1 LAQRETFQDR
11 PVYALSEITKS
22 IESVIGK
29 NYNRAY
35 YIKAEILKLNY
46 YPHSGHC
53 YPELVEKENGKIK
66 AQLRGVI
73 WSTQFRNINERFLA
87 ITGEPLVE
95 NISILC
101 LATIEFSAQHGL
113 NLQIQNIEPTYTLGE
128 MARNKRE
135 VIEKLKKE
143 QIFLLNKQ
151 KKLPLVPKKIAII
164 SVETSKGYS
173 DFMITLQQNSWHYRF
188 QTTLFPSILQGEKAL
203 ISMPHQLA
211 DIAKRQQEFDCV
223 VIVRGGGGDVGMSC
237 YDDYKLAAAVATFP
251 LPVITGIGHST
262 NETITDM
269 VAFANKITPTEVA
282 YFLIQQFHN
291 FSVQVEECRDR
302 LAKHVRELLQEQN
315 FYFSK
320 IYQQLMLIVG
330 KYNHQKEKE
339 IQILSHRIQNHTLQ
353 YLIKQNN
360 EIRNF
365 EQRLKN
371 AAFQYL
377 IKQENV
383 LHQTQTKIEL
393 LHPENILKRGYSITM
408 KNGKAIHNADEVIA
422 GEIIT
427 TKLFQ
432 GEIKS
437 VVKNDDDEAKK
448 PPKNTKTK
456 K

>member
-1 LAQRETFQDR
+1 MAQRETFQDR

-22 IESVIGK
+22 IESVFKK

-53 YPELVEKENGKIK
+53 YPELVEKENNKIK

-87 ITGEPLVE
+87 ITGEPLKEDV
-95 NISILC
+95 SILC

-113 NLQIQNIEPTYTLGE
+113 NLQIQDIEPTYTLGE

-164 SVETSKGYS
+164 SVETSKGYN
-173 DFMITLQQNSWHYRF
+173 DFMITLQQNNWHYQF

-203 ISMPHQLA
+203 ISMPYQLSQ
-211 DIAKRQQEFDCV
+211 IAKRQQEFDCV

-237 YDDYKLAAAVATFP
+237 YDDYGLAAAVATCP
-251 LPVITGIGHST
+251 LPVLTGIGHST
-262 NETITDM
+262 NETVTDM

-291 FSVQVEECRDR
+291 FSVQVENS
-302 LAKHVRELLQEQN
+302 RESLLKFVKTQLQEQE

-320 IYQQLMLIVG
+320 IHQQLMMIIG

-339 IQILSHRIQNHTLQ
+339 IQILQQRIQNNALQ
-353 YLIKQNN
+353 YLLKHQN
-360 EIRNF
+360 
-365 EQRLKN
+365 
-371 AAFQYL
+371 A
-377 IKQENV
+377 
-383 LHQTQTKIEL
+383 LHQFQTKIEL

-408 KNGKAIHNADEVIA
+408 KNGKALRNADEVQV
-422 GEIIT
+422 GETIT
-427 TKLFQ
+427 TKLYQ
-432 GEIKS
+432 GEIES
-437 VVKNDDDEAKK
+437 VVM
-448 PPKNTKTK
+448 
-456 K
+456 

>member
-1 LAQRETFQDR
+1 MLIIKIEFLFLIPLFLKSNLSSKLSQRETFQDH

-73 WSTQFRNINERFLA
+73 WSTQFRSINERFVT
-87 ITGEPLVE
+87 ITGEPLKE
-95 NISILC
+95 DISILC
-101 LATIEFSAQHGL
+101 LATVEFSAQHGL
-113 NLQIQNIEPTYTLGE
+113 NLHIQDIEPIYTLGE

-173 DFMITLQQNSWHYRF
+173 DFIITLQQNSWHYQF
-188 QTTLFPSILQGEKAL
+188 QCTLFPSILQGDKAL

-211 DIAKRQQEFDCV
+211 EIAKRQQEFDCV

-262 NETITDM
+262 NETVTDM

-291 FSVQVEECRDR
+291 FALQVEECKDK
-302 LAKHVRELLQEQN
+302 LVKKIQELLQEQD

-320 IYQQLMLIVG
+320 ISQQLQLIIG

-339 IQILSHRIQNHTLQ
+339 IQILGQRIQNAAVQFL
-353 YLIKQNN
+353 LKQ
-360 EIRNF
+360 
-365 EQRLKN
+365 QN
-371 AAFQYL
+371 A
-377 IKQENV
+377 
-383 LHQTQTKIEL
+383 LHQSQTKIEL

-408 KNGKAIHNADEVIA
+408 KNGKPIRNADEVFES
-422 GEIIT
+422 EIIT
-427 TKLFQ
+427 TKFWH
-432 GEIKS
+432 GEIES
-437 VVKNDDDEAKK
+437 VVK
-448 PPKNTKTK
+448 
-456 K
+456 

>member
-1 LAQRETFQDR
+1 LAQRETFQER
-11 PVYALSEITKS
+11 PIYALSEITKS
-22 IESVIGK
+22 LESVVAK

-73 WSTQFRNINERFLA
+73 WSTQFRSINERFVT
-87 ITGEPLVE
+87 ITGEPLKE
-95 NISILC
+95 DITILC
-101 LATIEFSAQHGL
+101 LATVEFSAQHGL
-113 NLQIQNIEPTYTLGE
+113 GLHIQDIEPIYTLGE

-143 QIFLLNKQ
+143 QIFLQNKQ
-151 KKLPLVPKKIAII
+151 KKLPLAPKNIAII

-173 DFMITLQQNSWHYRF
+173 DFMITLQQNSWNYQF
-188 QTTLFPSILQGEKAL
+188 QCTLFPSILQGEKAL

-211 DIAKRQQEFDCV
+211 EISKRQQEFDCV

-237 YDDYKLAAAVATFP
+237 YDDYLLAAAVATFP

-262 NETITDM
+262 NETVTDM

-291 FSVQVEECRDR
+291 FSTAVDECKDK
-302 LAKHVRELLQEQN
+302 LVNKIHKLLQEQE

-320 IYQQLMLIVG
+320 IHQQLIMMIG
-330 KYNHQKEKE
+330 KYSHHKEKE
-339 IQILSHRIQNHTLQ
+339 IQFVT
-353 YLIKQNN
+353 
-360 EIRNF
+360 
-365 EQRLKN
+365 QRLQN
-371 AAFQYL
+371 SVFQFL
-377 IKQENV
+377 LKQQNI
-383 LHQTQTKIEL
+383 LQQSQTKIEL

-408 KNGKAIHNADEVIA
+408 KNGKAIRSADEVSE
-422 GEIIT
+422 GEIMT
-427 TKLFQ
+427 TKLFS

-437 VVKNDDDEAKK
+437 VVQI
-448 PPKNTKTK
+448 
-456 K
+456 

>member
-1 LAQRETFQDR
+1 MQRETFQDR

-73 WSTQFRNINERFLA
+73 WSTQFRNINERFIA
-87 ITGEPLVE
+87 ITGEPLKE
-95 NISILC
+95 DISILC
-101 LATIEFSAQHGL
+101 LATIEYSAQHGL
-113 NLQIQNIEPTYTLGE
+113 NLHIQDIEPIYTLGE

-143 QIFLLNKQ
+143 QIFLQNKQ
-151 KKLPLVPKKIAII
+151 KKLPLLPKRIAVI

-173 DFMITLQQNSWHYRF
+173 DFMITLQQNNWNYRF

-203 ISMPHQLA
+203 ISMPHQLTE
-211 DIAKRQQEFDCV
+211 ISKRQQEFDCV

-237 YDDYKLAAAVATFP
+237 YDDYLLAAAVATFP
-251 LPVITGIGHST
+251 LPIITGIGHST
-262 NETITDM
+262 NETVTDM

-291 FSVQVEECRDR
+291 FALQVEECKNK
-302 LAKHVRELLQEQN
+302 LVKNIQELLQEKN

-320 IYQQLMLIVG
+320 MHQQLMLTVG

-339 IQILSHRIQNHTLQ
+339 IQTMLQRLQHATVQ
-353 YLIKQNN
+353 YLLKQQN
-360 EIRNF
+360 
-365 EQRLKN
+365 L
-371 AAFQYL
+371 
-377 IKQENV
+377 
-383 LHQTQTKIEL
+383 LHQSQTKIEL

-408 KNGKAIHNADEVIA
+408 KNGKLVQNSNEVIE
-422 GEIIT
+422 GEVIT
-427 TKLFQ
+427 TKLYQ

-437 VVKNDDDEAKK
+437 VVS
-448 PPKNTKTK
+448 
-456 K
+456 

>member
-1 LAQRETFQDR
+1 LAQRETFQER
-11 PVYALSEITKS
+11 PVYTLSEITKS
-22 IESVIGK
+22 LESVIAK
-29 NYNRAY
+29 NYNRVY

-73 WSTQFRNINERFLA
+73 WSTQFRSINERFVA

-95 NISILC
+95 DITILC
-101 LATIEFSAQHGL
+101 LATLEFSAQHGL
-113 NLQIQNIEPTYTLGE
+113 GLHIQDIEPIYTLGE

-151 KKLPLVPKKIAII
+151 KQLPLVPKNIAII

-173 DFMITLQQNSWHYRF
+173 DFMITMQQNSWNYKF
-188 QTTLFPSILQGEKAL
+188 QCTLFPSILQGEKAL
-203 ISMPHQLA
+203 ISIPHQLSE
-211 DIAKRQQEFDCV
+211 ISKRQQEFDCV

-262 NETITDM
+262 NDTITDM
-269 VAFANKITPTEVA
+269 VAFATKITPTEVA

-291 FSVQVEECRDR
+291 FSTKVEECREK
-302 LAKHVRELLQEQN
+302 LLKYVKTKLQEKE

-320 IYQQLMLIVG
+320 IHQQLMMIIG

-339 IQILSHRIQNHTLQ
+339 IQSLGQRIQNNALQ
-353 YLIKQNN
+353 YLLKQNN
-360 EIRNF
+360 EVLNF
-365 EQRLKN
+365 EQRFKN
-371 AAFQYL
+371 ETTQYL
-377 IKQENV
+377 LKQQNT
-383 LHQTQTKIEL
+383 LHQIQTKIEL
-393 LHPENILKRGYSITM
+393 LHPGNILKRGYSITM
-408 KNGKAIHNADEVIA
+408 KNGKALRNADEVQV
-422 GEIIT
+422 GETIT
-427 TKLFQ
+427 TKLYQ
-432 GEIKS
+432 GEIES
-437 VVKNDDDEAKK
+437 VVK
-448 PPKNTKTK
+448 
-456 K
+456 

>member
-1 LAQRETFQDR
+1 LTQRETFKER
-11 PVYALSEITKS
+11 PVYALSEIAKS

-29 NYNRAY
+29 NYIRAY
-35 YIKAEILKLNY
+35 YIKAEVLKLNY

-73 WSTQFRNINERFLA
+73 WSTQFRNINERFVA
-87 ITGEPLVE
+87 ITGEPLKEDIAV
-95 NISILC
+95 LC

-113 NLQIQNIEPTYTLGE
+113 NLHIQDIEPAYTLGE

-143 QIFLLNKQ
+143 QIFLQNKQ
-151 KKLPLVPKKIAII
+151 KKLPIVPKRIAVI

-188 QTTLFPSILQGEKAL
+188 QTVLFPSILQGDKAL

-211 DIAKRQQEFDCV
+211 EIAKRHQEFDCV

-251 LPVITGIGHST
+251 IPVITGIGHST

-291 FSVQVEECRDR
+291 FALQVDECKDKIVNKVQ
-302 LAKHVRELLQEQN
+302 KLLQEQD

-320 IYQQLMLIVG
+320 IYQQLLLITG

-339 IQILSHRIQNHTLQ
+339 ISILTQRIQNATIQFL
-353 YLIKQNN
+353 LKQH
-360 EIRNF
+360 
-365 EQRLKN
+365 N
-371 AAFQYL
+371 A
-377 IKQENV
+377 
-383 LHQTQTKIEL
+383 LHQAETKIEL

-408 KNGKAIHNADEVIA
+408 KNGNPIRNAEEVA
-422 GEIIT
+422 KGETIT
-427 TKLFQ
+427 TKLLC
-432 GEIKS
+432 GKIES
-437 VVKNDDDEAKK
+437 VVR
-448 PPKNTKTK
+448 
-456 K
+456 

>member
-1 LAQRETFQDR
+1 MAQRETFQER
-11 PVYALSEITKS
+11 PIYALSEITKS
-22 IESVIGK
+22 LESVIAK

-73 WSTQFRNINERFLA
+73 WSTQFRNINERFVT
-87 ITGEPLVE
+87 ITCEPLKE
-95 NISILC
+95 DITILC
-101 LATIEFSAQHGL
+101 LATVEFSAQHGL
-113 NLQIQNIEPTYTLGE
+113 GLHIQDIEPIYTLGE

-143 QIFLLNKQ
+143 QIFLQNKQ
-151 KKLPLVPKKIAII
+151 KKLPLIPKKIAII

-173 DFMITLQQNSWHYRF
+173 DFMVTLQQNSWNYQF
-188 QTTLFPSILQGEKAL
+188 QCTLFPSILQGDKAL

-211 DIAKRQQEFDCV
+211 EISKRQKEFDCV

-237 YDDYKLAAAVATFP
+237 YDDYVLAAAVATFP

-262 NETITDM
+262 NETVTDM

-291 FSVQVEECRDR
+291 FSIQVENCRES
-302 LAKHVRELLQEQN
+302 LGKCVKELLQEKE

-320 IYQQLMLIVG
+320 IHQQLMMIIG
-330 KYNHQKEKE
+330 KYNLQKEKE
-339 IQILSHRIQNHTLQ
+339 IQFVTQRLQNSVFQFLLKQQNTLQ
-353 YLIKQNN
+353 Q
-360 EIRNF
+360 F
-365 EQRLKN
+365 
-371 AAFQYL
+371 
-377 IKQENV
+377 
-383 LHQTQTKIEL
+383 QTKIEL

-408 KNGKAIHNADEVIA
+408 KNGKTICCADEVSE

-427 TKLFQ
+427 TKLFS
-432 GEIKS
+432 GEVKS
-437 VVKNDDDEAKK
+437 EVKV
-448 PPKNTKTK
+448 
-456 K
+456 

>member
-1 LAQRETFQDR
+1 MTQRETFQDR

-73 WSTQFRNINERFLA
+73 WSTQFRSINERFVA
-87 ITGEPLVE
+87 ITGEPLKE
-95 NISILC
+95 DISILC

-113 NLQIQNIEPTYTLGE
+113 NLQIQDIEPTYTLGE

-143 QIFLLNKQ
+143 QIFLQNKQ

-173 DFMITLQQNSWHYRF
+173 DFMITLQQNSWKYRF
-188 QTTLFPSILQGEKAL
+188 QTTLFPSILQGDKAL
-203 ISMPHQLA
+203 ISIPHQLA
-211 DIAKRQQEFDCV
+211 EIAKRQQEFDCV

-237 YDDYKLAAAVATFP
+237 YDDYGLAAAVATSP

-262 NETITDM
+262 NETVTDM

-291 FSVQVEECRDR
+291 FSLQVEACRDR
-302 LAKHVRELLQEQN
+302 LAKQIQELLQEQN
-315 FYFSK
+315 SYFSK
-320 IYQQLMLIVG
+320 IHQQLMLVIG

-339 IQILSHRIQNHTLQ
+339 IQNLSQRLQNSTLQ
-353 YLIKQNN
+353 YLLKQ
-360 EIRNF
+360 
-365 EQRLKN
+365 QN
-371 AAFQYL
+371 A
-377 IKQENV
+377 
-383 LHQTQTKIEL
+383 LHQFQTKIEL

-408 KNGKAIHNADEVIA
+408 KNGKTVRDIKEIAEGEV
-422 GEIIT
+422 IT
-427 TKLFQ
+427 TKFWQ

-437 VVKNDDDEAKK
+437 VVLN
-448 PPKNTKTK
+448 
-456 K
+456 

>member
-1 LAQRETFQDR
+1 LETNNLFKQKEFLVSKTTPVATLAQRETFNER
-11 PVYALSEITKS
+11 PVYALSQITKS

-53 YPELVEKENGKIK
+53 YPELVEKENNKIK

-73 WSTQFRNINERFLA
+73 WSTQFRSINERFIA
-87 ITGEPLVE
+87 ITGEPLKE
-95 NISILC
+95 DISILC

-113 NLQIQNIEPTYTLGE
+113 NLHIQDIEPIYTLGE

-151 KKLPLVPKKIAII
+151 KKLPTIPQRIAII

-173 DFMITLQQNSWHYRF
+173 DFTVTLKQNNWNYRF
-188 QTTLFPSILQGEKAL
+188 KTTLFPSILQGDKAL
-203 ISMPHQLA
+203 ISMPHRLTE
-211 DIAKRQQEFDCV
+211 IAKRQQEFDCV

-237 YDDYKLAAAVATFP
+237 YDNYTLAAAVATFP

-262 NETITDM
+262 NETVTDM

-291 FSVQVEECRDR
+291 FSVQVEECRDKLIR
-302 LAKHVRELLQEQN
+302 KIQEKLQTQN
-315 FYFSK
+315 HYFSK
-320 IYQQLMLIVG
+320 ISQQLLLIVG

-339 IQILSHRIQNHTLQ
+339 IQILSQLLQHGADQFILKQQN
-353 YLIKQNN
+353 LI
-360 EIRNF
+360 
-365 EQRLKN
+365 
-371 AAFQYL
+371 
-377 IKQENV
+377 
-383 LHQTQTKIEL
+383 HQFQTKIEL
-393 LHPENILKRGYSITM
+393 LKPENILRRGYSITM
-408 KNGKAIHNADEVIA
+408 KDGVAIRNAEEVSK
-422 GEIIT
+422 GEVIT
-427 TKLFQ
+427 TKLFH
-432 GEIKS
+432 GEVES
-437 VVKNDDDEAKK
+437 VVKR
-448 PPKNTKTK
+448 P
-456 K
+456 

>member
-1 LAQRETFQDR
+1 LTQREIFKDR

-22 IESVIGK
+22 IESVIEK
-29 NYNRAY
+29 NYIRAY
-35 YIKAEILKLNY
+35 YIKAEVLKLNY

-73 WSTQFRNINERFLA
+73 WSTQYRSINERFVT
-87 ITGEPLVE
+87 ITGEPLKEDIAV
-95 NISILC
+95 LC

-113 NLQIQNIEPTYTLGE
+113 NLHIQDIEPTYTLGE

-151 KKLPLVPKKIAII
+151 KKLSVVPKKIAVI

-173 DFMITLQQNSWHYRF
+173 DFMVTLQQNSWHYLF
-188 QTTLFPSILQGEKAL
+188 QTTLFPSILQGDKVL

-211 DIAKRQQEFDCV
+211 EIAKRHREFDCV

-251 LPVITGIGHST
+251 IPVITGIGHST
-262 NETITDM
+262 NETVTDM

-291 FSVQVEECRDR
+291 FALQVEECKDK
-302 LAKHVRELLQEQN
+302 LVKKIQELLQEQD

-320 IYQQLMLIVG
+320 IYQQLLLITG

-339 IQILSHRIQNHTLQ
+339 IQILSQRIQNTVNQ
-353 YLIKQNN
+353 YLLKQ
-360 EIRNF
+360 
-365 EQRLKN
+365 QN
-371 AAFQYL
+371 A
-377 IKQENV
+377 
-383 LHQTQTKIEL
+383 LHQAQTKIEL

-408 KNGKAIHNADEVIA
+408 KNGKPVRNAEEVSKD
-422 GEIIT
+422 EIIT
-427 TKLFQ
+427 TKLFH
-432 GEIKS
+432 GEVKS
-437 VVKNDDDEAKK
+437 MVR
-448 PPKNTKTK
+448 
-456 K
+456 

>member
-1 LAQRETFQDR
+1 LASRETFQER

-22 IESVIGK
+22 LESVISK

-35 YIKAEILKLNY
+35 YIKAEVLKLNY

-73 WSTQFRNINERFLA
+73 WSTQFRNINERFIA
-87 ITGEPLVE
+87 ITGEPLKE
-95 NISILC
+95 DITILC
-101 LATIEFSAQHGL
+101 LATVEFSAQHGL
-113 NLQIQNIEPTYTLGE
+113 GLHIQDIEPIYTLGE

-143 QIFLLNKQ
+143 QIFFLNKQ
-151 KKLPLVPKKIAII
+151 KQLPVVPKKIAII

-173 DFMITLQQNSWHYRF
+173 DFTITLQQNSWNYKF
-188 QTTLFPSILQGEKAL
+188 QCTLFPSILQGEKAL
-203 ISMPHQLA
+203 ISIPHQLSE
-211 DIAKRQQEFDCV
+211 ISKRQHEFDCV

-237 YDDYKLAAAVATFP
+237 YDDYGLAAAVATFP
-251 LPVITGIGHST
+251 LPIITGIGHST

-291 FSVQVEECRDR
+291 FSIQVEECRDK
-302 LAKHVRELLQEQN
+302 LLKYVKTLLQEQD

-320 IYQQLMLIVG
+320 IYQQLMMIVG

-339 IQILSHRIQNHTLQ
+339 IQGLCQRVQNISIQNLA
-353 YLIKQNN
+353 KKNN
-360 EIRNF
+360 EIRF
-365 EQRLKN
+365 CEQSMKN
-371 AAFQYL
+371 AVGQYL
-377 IKQENV
+377 LKQQNV
-383 LHQTQTKIEL
+383 LHQFQTKIEL

-408 KNGKAIHNADEVIA
+408 KNGKAIRSAEEVA
-422 GEIIT
+422 EGDQIT
-427 TKLFQ
+427 TKLLH
-432 GEIKS
+432 GEVGS
-437 VVKNDDDEAKK
+437 VVI
-448 PPKNTKTK
+448 T
-456 K
+456 